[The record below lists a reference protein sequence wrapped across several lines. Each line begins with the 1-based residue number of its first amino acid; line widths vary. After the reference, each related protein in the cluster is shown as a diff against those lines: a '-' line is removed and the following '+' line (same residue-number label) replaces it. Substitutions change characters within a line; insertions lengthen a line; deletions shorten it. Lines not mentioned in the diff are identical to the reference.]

1 MAQSAITVTPP
12 NPTPPTNF
20 SFVGQTPPNAPAQ
33 PAVDDGVAGTLTVF
47 AAKVASS
54 DNTNF
59 PSIDHEGKGTE
70 VTVVA
75 PGSRVEAPTVSFSD
89 LGNYTTAPN
98 AQHAS
103 SMSPVTNPTLAS
115 LTPATAASGTGPQ
128 GLTVTGT
135 GFTPGCRIWVNNQ
148 ERPTTFVSATSLS
161 TTFPK
166 TGSVAGAVW
175 QVEVKLGGVTM
186 PSAKPFTWT

>member
-1 MAQSAITVTPP
+1 MAPQSAITVTPE

-20 SFVGQTPPNAPAQ
+20 SFLGTTPPTSPSQ
-33 PAVDDGVAGTLTVF
+33 LAVDDGAAGTLTVF
-47 AAKVASS
+47 ATKLASV
-54 DNTNF
+54 DNANF
-59 PSIDHEGKGTE
+59 PSVDHEGKGTE

-89 LGNYTTAPN
+89 LGNYTTTPN
-98 AQHAS
+98 QQHAS
-103 SMSPVTNPTLAS
+103 SLSPATNPTLAS
-115 LTPATAASGTGPQ
+115 LTPATAASGSGTQ

-148 ERPTTFVSATSLS
+148 ERTTTFVNATSLS

-166 TGSVAGAVW
+166 SGAAGVW
-175 QVEVKLGGVTM
+175 RVEVKLGGVAVPT
-186 PSAKPFTWT
+186 AQNFTWT